1 MPDRPT
7 LAHVRLAALELDG
20 RPIEITSAELVR
32 IQHWR
37 GEEPAQQEWE
47 VHGRTYD
54 PGVRDGTQ
62 SIAFSADGRQF
73 RGRVV
78 VSASKS
84 IGAELWA
91 FEAIGLGDLVE
102 TGG

>member
-7 LAHVRLAALELDG
+7 LKHVRLSSLELGG

-37 GEEPAQQEWE
+37 GEEPAQEEWE

-54 PGVRDGTQ
+54 AAIRDGTQ
-62 SIAFSADGRQF
+62 PIAFTAGDRTY

-78 VSASKS
+78 LNASKS
-84 IGAELWA
+84 IGSELWA
-91 FEAIGLGDLVE
+91 FEAVGLGDLVE
-102 TGG
+102 SA

>member
-7 LAHVRLAALELDG
+7 LTHVRLSSLELNG

-37 GEEPAQQEWE
+37 GEEPAQREWE

-54 PGVRDGTQ
+54 KGLRDGPQPIELT
-62 SIAFSADGRQF
+62 AAGERF

-78 VSASKS
+78 LTASES
-84 IGAELWA
+84 IGSELWA
-91 FEAIGLGDLVE
+91 FEAVGLGDLVPIA
-102 TGG
+102 